1 MIERH
6 GQNMLLI
13 SSCVHEY
20 FSDNFAKMYVLL
32 KFNRN
37 VIYYILMILWKTN
50 EIRSFICRFVSPQC
64 LYLTAAL
71 SYILNMTIFA
81 FS

>member
-6 GQNMLLI
+6 EQNMLLI

-20 FSDNFAKMYVLL
+20 FSDNFAKKYVLL

-50 EIRSFICRFVSPQC
+50 EIRSFICRFLSPQY
-64 LYLTAAL
+64 LYLNADL
-71 SYILNMTIFA
+71 SYIINI
-81 FS
+81 